1 MLKMDAYNVEICE
14 NKTFQ
19 AYFLFYLKDI
29 KEQRV
34 WIRNIFKLIT

>member
-1 MLKMDAYNVEICE
+1 MDAYKVEICE

-19 AYFLFYLKDI
+19 AYFLYLKDI
-29 KEQRV
+29 KEQRI